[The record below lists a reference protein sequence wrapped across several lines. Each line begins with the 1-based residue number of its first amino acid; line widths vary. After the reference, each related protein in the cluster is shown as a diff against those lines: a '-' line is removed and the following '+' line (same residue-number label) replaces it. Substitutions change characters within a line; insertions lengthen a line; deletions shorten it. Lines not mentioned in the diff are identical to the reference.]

1 MIEIIYFFKDGELF
15 DRCPARWYSNL
26 AVLQARM
33 KLQEIDFFIIGVGYW
48 EEEERLDQSN
58 RRPGAKIRCF

>member
-48 EEEERLDQSN
+48 EEEERLD
-58 RRPGAKIRCF
+58 